1 MRAVLLEVHVGIQ
14 RMRLASSAW
23 KDSRRVVFKIHVSA
37 PMSGHGS
44 TQCSKMLLE
53 EMAMKDPAASR
64 KECMSGLLDILLDPL
79 GTG

>member
-23 KDSRRVVFKIHVSA
+23 KRRVVFKIHVSA

-44 TQCSKMLLE
+44 TQCSTMLLE